1 MRRGLT
7 AAVGTVLGTALLIVA
22 KYSPTPS
29 DSLAADLPAETVP
42 GPSAHPAT
50 SGVPPSSARPS
61 GVPIPRTSPTGKPRT
76 TAKPGPTAKGTGLKN
91 GTFAGPGVSERFGV
105 ITVTITVS
113 SGRISNV
120 DATCSCSGR
129 SQSISTSA
137 FAKLE
142 PRVLTAQS
150 ANVQAV
156 SGATYTFSAY
166 RQSLG
171 AAIDTAKG

>member
-7 AAVGTVLGTALLIVA
+7 AAVGTVLGTVLLIGA
-22 KYSPTPS
+22 KYTATPS
-29 DSLAADLPAETVP
+29 DSLAADQPAGTAP
-42 GPSAHPAT
+42 GQSPALAT
-50 SGVPPSSARPS
+50 SAAPKLS
-61 GVPIPRTSPTGKPRT
+61 GTPKPRTSPTGKPHAT
-76 TAKPGPTAKGTGLKN
+76 PKATAKGTGLKN

-105 ITVTITVS
+105 IKVTITVS

-150 ANVQAV
+150 ANVQSV
-156 SGATYTFSAY
+156 SGATYTFTAY
-166 RQSLG
+166 KQSLG
-171 AAIDTAKG
+171 AAIDSAKG